1 MSAPGCSRR
10 TSRSRRRTR
19 LRATAVPRRRSIAN
33 AMRGRS
39 SPGSGA
45 NEIHNASLSKRRPR
59 RSAMKSALLRHES
72 IRRSAVAGP
81 CVDEPSLQHGRRGWT
96 SGDEIRGGGL
106 GGECGVGT
114 CVSRCSLLGGS
125 PRELVTSCG
134 PATEAGPAVNPAAS
148 TAYGRCPDEAHRSA
162 SCLQRDR
169 ARSERIARDVQRKC
183 STAADFGG
191 RRISPL
197 RVQIPMSTACYAAVM
212 ELSTKCRCD
221 VNRRVPETVC
231 AALAAHCPRP

>member
-19 LRATAVPRRRSIAN
+19 LRATAVPRRRPIAN

-114 CVSRCSLLGGS
+114 CVSRCSLLGAH
-125 PRELVTSCG
+125 
-134 PATEAGPAVNPAAS
+134 PANSSRVAGRRPKRALRSTLRPLQPTGVAPTRHIAA
-148 TAYGRCPDEAHRSA
+148 RPVCSA
-162 SCLQRDR
+162 
-169 ARSERIARDVQRKC
+169 IARDLSESRASFSENAQQP
-183 STAADFGG
+183 
-191 RRISPL
+191 RISVAAESAPF
-197 RVQIPMSTACYAAVM
+197 ACKSQCQPPVMRLSWNCRRSVAAM
-212 ELSTKCRCD
+212 
-221 VNRRVPETVC
+221 
-231 AALAAHCPRP
+231 

>member
-19 LRATAVPRRRSIAN
+19 LRATAVPRRRPIAN

-162 SCLQRDR
+162 SF
-169 ARSERIARDVQRKC
+169 SENAQQP
-183 STAADFGG
+183 
-191 RRISPL
+191 RISVAAESAPF
-197 RVQIPMSTACYAAVM
+197 ACKSQCQPPVMRLSWNCRRSVAAM
-212 ELSTKCRCD
+212 
-221 VNRRVPETVC
+221 
-231 AALAAHCPRP
+231 